1 MTKKQQIITYI
12 NGVKRPMRIVF
23 MGTPD
28 FSATVLKALCE
39 SGNKP
44 LSVVTRADKPAGRGY
59 ALMQSA
65 VKKYAIEQGIE
76 VLQPEKL
83 SEPTFFE
90 RLTELN
96 PEIIVV
102 VAYGR
107 ILPESVLKLPK
118 YGCINAHASLLPEY
132 RGAAPMQRAI
142 MDGKSETG
150 VTIMQMD
157 KGLDTGDMILTLK
170 TPISDTD
177 NLETVH
183 DRLAILSGEGVLKAI
198 SLIEKGEATFTK
210 QDGEKATYAEK
221 ILKNDEKIDFSRTA
235 KELSCQI
242 RALTPFPF
250 AYCKYNGKSLKI
262 TKAEVVFD
270 VDTTGKIHG
279 EVISAKKD
287 GITVATGKGAL
298 RITEVFP
305 ESKRKMSASDFING
319 SKIKAGDVLTT
330 E

>member
-1 MTKKQQIITYI
+1 
-12 NGVKRPMRIVF
+12 MRIVF

-28 FSATVLKALCE
+28 FSATVLKALCQ
-39 SGNKP
+39 SNNKP
-44 LSVVTRADKPAGRGY
+44 IAVVTRADKPAGRGY
-59 ALMQSA
+59 TLMQSA

-96 PEIIVV
+96 PDLIVV

-107 ILPESVLKLPK
+107 ILPESVLDLPK

-170 TPISDTD
+170 TPISDSD

-183 DRLAILSGEGVLKAI
+183 DRLADMSGEGVLKAI
-198 SLIEKGEATFTK
+198 SLIESGEATFTK
-210 QDGEKATYAEK
+210 QDGDKATYAEK

-235 KELSCQI
+235 KQLSCQI

-250 AYCKYNGKSLKI
+250 AYCRFNGRSLKI
-262 TKAEVVFD
+262 TKAEAVYD
-270 VDTTGKIHG
+270 IDTSGKACG
-279 EVISAKKD
+279 EVIYAKKD
-287 GITVATGKGAL
+287 GIIVVAGEGAI

-305 ESKRKMSASDFING
+305 ESKRKMAVADFING

-330 E
+330 D

>member
-1 MTKKQQIITYI
+1 
-12 NGVKRPMRIVF
+12 MRIVF

-28 FSATVLKALCE
+28 FSLSVLKTLCD
-39 SGNKP
+39 SGNTP
-44 LSVVTRADKPAGRGY
+44 IAVVTRADKPKGRGY
-59 ALMQSA
+59 SLSQSP
-65 VKKYAIEQGIE
+65 VKEYATTKGIE

-83 SEPTFFE
+83 SEPTFFQ
-90 RLTELN
+90 RLTDLR
-96 PEIIVV
+96 PDIIIV

-107 ILPESVLKLPK
+107 ILPENVLKLPK

-142 MDGKSETG
+142 MDGKNETG
-150 VTIMQMD
+150 VTVMKMD

-170 TPISDTD
+170 TPITDTD

-183 DRLAILSGEGVLKAI
+183 DRLAKMSGEGILEAL
-198 SLIEKGEATFTK
+198 SLLERGEAVFTP

-221 ILKNDEKIDFSRTA
+221 IVKEDEKIDFSRTA

-242 RALTPFPF
+242 RALTPFPHAF
-250 AYCKYNGKSLKI
+250 CRFNGKALKI
-262 TKAEVVFD
+262 TKAEAVYD
-270 VDTTGKIHG
+270 CDTSGKTFG
-279 EVISAKKD
+279 EVITAKKD
-287 GITVATGKGAL
+287 GILVATGNGAL

-305 ESKRKMSASDFING
+305 ESKRKMAAADFING
-319 SKIKAGDVLTT
+319 SKIKAGDLLSSG

>member
-1 MTKKQQIITYI
+1 MKGNSY
-12 NGVKRPMRIVF
+12 MRIVF

-28 FSATVLKALCE
+28 FSREVLYALCE
-39 SGNKP
+39 SGNTP
-44 LSVVTRADKPAGRGY
+44 VAVVTRADKPAGRGY
-59 ALMQSA
+59 TLMQSA
-65 VKKYAIEQGIE
+65 VKKYAVEKGIE

-83 SEPTFFE
+83 SEPTFFD
-90 RLTELN
+90 RLTELS
-96 PEIIVV
+96 PDIIVV

-107 ILPESVLKLPK
+107 ILPEAVLSLPK

-150 VTIMQMD
+150 VTIMKMD
-157 KGLDTGDMILTLK
+157 KGLDTGDMVLTLK

-183 DRLAILSGEGVLKAI
+183 DRLAVMSGEGVLKAI
-198 SLIEKGEATFTK
+198 KLIESGEATFTP

-221 ILKNDEKIDFSRTA
+221 IQKNDEKIDFSRSAT
-235 KELSCQI
+235 EISCQI

-250 AYCKYNGKSLKI
+250 AYCTYNGRSLKI
-262 TKAEVVFD
+262 IKAEALPD
-270 VDTTGKIHG
+270 YETEGKAAG
-279 EVISAKKD
+279 TVLSANKN

-298 RITEVFP
+298 NITGVFP
-305 ESKRKMSASDFING
+305 ESKRKMSAQDFING
-319 SKIKAGDVLTT
+319 AKIKAGDELTSP
-330 E
+330 

>member
-1 MTKKQQIITYI
+1 
-12 NGVKRPMRIVF
+12 MRIVF

-28 FSATVLKALCE
+28 FSLSVLKTLCE
-39 SGNKP
+39 SGNTP
-44 LSVVTRADKPAGRGY
+44 VAVVTRADKPKGRGY
-59 ALMQSA
+59 SLSQSPVKVYALE
-65 VKKYAIEQGIE
+65 KGIE
-76 VLQPEKL
+76 VLQPERL

-90 RLTELN
+90 RLTVLQ
-96 PEIIVV
+96 PDIIIV

-107 ILPESVLKLPK
+107 ILPESVLSLPK

-150 VTIMQMD
+150 VTIMKMD

-183 DRLAILSGEGVLKAI
+183 DRLALLSGEGILKTLE
-198 SLIEKGEATFTK
+198 LIENGEAVFTP
-210 QDGEKATYAEK
+210 QDGDKATYAEK
-221 ILKNDEKIDFSRTA
+221 IVKDDEKIDFTHTS

-242 RALTPFPF
+242 RALTPFPYAF
-250 AYCKYNGKSLKI
+250 CRFNGKSIKI
-262 TKAEVVFD
+262 TKAEALPEFD
-270 VDTTGKIHG
+270 TSGKCCG

-287 GITVATGKGAL
+287 GIVVATGSGAL

-305 ESKRKMSASDFING
+305 ESKRKMAVSDFING
-319 SKIKAGDVLTT
+319 SKIKVGDILTT